1 MSYIAIVDY
10 GAGNLMS
17 VHNSLDFL
25 GYANQIAGTPDDLAG
40 ASGVILPGVGAFPD
54 AMQALKDS
62 GLLEAVLDAA
72 QNKPFLG
79 ICLGMQMLFE
89 QSEEVRPCE
98 GLGLLP
104 GCIRR
109 IETAYKL
116 PQIGWNGLHIVH
128 PNALTR
134 GLNEGDSVYFVHSFA
149 ACPADRA
156 DLACVTDYGV
166 EVPVMVARGNVF
178 GCQFHPEKS
187 GEVGLTIL
195 KNFAALTEEH
205 V

>member
-25 GYANQIAGTPDDLAG
+25 GYDNKIASTPDDLAD

-62 GLLEAVLDAA
+62 GLLEAVLDVA

-89 QSEEVRPCE
+89 QSEEVRPCQ

-104 GCIRR
+104 GSIKR
-109 IETAYKL
+109 IQTDYKL

-128 PNALTR
+128 PNVLTQ
-134 GLNEGDSVYFVHSFA
+134 GLNEGDAVYFVHSFA
-149 ACPADRA
+149 TCPTDPA

-166 EVPVMVARGNVF
+166 EVPAMVARGNVF

-187 GEVGLTIL
+187 GEVGLKIL
-195 KNFAALTEEH
+195 KNFVALTEERA
-205 V
+205 

>member
-25 GYANQIAGTPDDLAG
+25 GYDNKIAKEPEDLDRA
-40 ASGVILPGVGAFPD
+40 AGVILPGVGAFPD
-54 AMQALKDS
+54 AMQALSGS
-62 GLLEAVLDAA
+62 GLLEAVQDAA
-72 QNKPFLG
+72 HKKPFLG

-89 QSEEVRPCE
+89 RSEEVRPCQ
-98 GLGLLP
+98 GLSLLP

-109 IETAYKL
+109 IETPYKL
-116 PQIGWNGLHIVH
+116 PQIGWNSLHIVH
-128 PNALTR
+128 PNALTQ
-134 GLNEGDSVYFVHSFA
+134 GLNEGDAVYFVHSFA
-149 ACPADRA
+149 ACPADLA

-166 EVPVMVARGNVF
+166 EVPAMVARGNVF

-187 GEVGLTIL
+187 VEVGLKIL

-205 V
+205 A

>member
-25 GYANQIAGTPDDLAG
+25 GYDNKIASTPDDLAD

-62 GLLEAVLDAA
+62 GLLEAALDAA
-72 QNKPFLG
+72 QQKPFLG

-98 GLGLLP
+98 GLGLLL
-104 GCIRR
+104 GSIKR
-109 IETAYKL
+109 IQTDYKL

-128 PNALTR
+128 PNALTQ
-134 GLNEGDSVYFVHSFA
+134 GLNEGDAVYFVHSFA
-149 ACPADRA
+149 ACPTNPA

-166 EVPVMVARGNVF
+166 EVPAMVARGNVF

-187 GEVGLTIL
+187 GEVGLKIL
-195 KNFAALTEEH
+195 KNFAALTEERA
-205 V
+205 